1 MGFLAE
7 DLEILLKAG
16 DYLNLNRKLPVA
28 IGGDYSEKN
37 MPYEGI
43 FIIDEDI
50 DTGDGSDSFGKIIYE
65 NQTCTVRA
73 WTTNRTERKSL
84 KKDIVKI
91 IEDDLANSIM
101 PSILPIDFLDKHGIE
116 ITVRRLDSE

>member
-7 DLEILLKAG
+7 DLEEIIKAG
-16 DYLNLNRKLPVA
+16 VFLNLNRKPPVLL
-28 IGGDYSEKN
+28 GGEYSESE

-50 DTGDGSDSFGKIIYE
+50 DSGTGSDCYGKIIYE
-65 NQTCTVRA
+65 GQSCTVRA
-73 WTTNRTERKSL
+73 WTTSRPDRAKL
-84 KKDIVKI
+84 KDDLVKI

-116 ITVRRLDSE
+116 ITVRRLE